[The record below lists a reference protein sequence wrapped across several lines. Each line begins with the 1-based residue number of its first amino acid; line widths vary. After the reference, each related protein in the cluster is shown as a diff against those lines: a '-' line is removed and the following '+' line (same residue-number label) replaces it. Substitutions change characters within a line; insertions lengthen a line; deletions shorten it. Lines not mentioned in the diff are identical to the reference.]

1 MAMFLT
7 DPVFLRSFRKFR
19 RVNCLQNQPM
29 LWQEAASV
37 RGQSRLLKLP

>member
-29 LWQEAASV
+29 HRQEATSV
-37 RGQSRLLKLP
+37 RQRSRF